1 MTNSE
6 ALIEALELA
15 LHPEGGWYKETWRG
29 PDGPRGRAVGT
40 AILFLLERHQSS
52 HWHKV
57 DAHELWLWQAG
68 DPLTLKLADPEG
80 HRLQDVLLGSDVAA
94 GQALQGIV
102 PANHWQ
108 AAVPAPLAEPAGY
121 SLVSCVVTP
130 GFEFDGFELAAPG
143 WEPEHNQ

>member
-1 MTNSE
+1 MTSSK
-6 ALIEALELA
+6 ALIEALDLVP
-15 LHPEGGWYKETWRG
+15 HPEGGWYKETWRG
-29 PDGPRGRAVGT
+29 PENAERRAVGT
-40 AILFLLERHQSS
+40 AILFLLESHQSS

-68 DPLTLKLADPEG
+68 DPLWLQVADPDG
-80 HRLQDVLLGSDVAA
+80 GSHQDVLLGSDIAG

-130 GFEFDGFELAAPG
+130 GFEFDGFELAPPG
-143 WEPEHNQ
+143 WEPQHNQ